1 MSKKNKS
8 KVSKE
13 EIKTVEGLIGAK
25 VGLGVGAQI
34 DLLKSKYLAVPIIL
48 GSIGASVLSGEESDK
63 KVKEAI
69 QFVKESSMDKATLV
83 FQKLSKCKTSSKK
96 KMVKKAALTSTALML
111 GVGFAPKPRKTIT
124 GISSASGKDLKMK
137 EMVNI
142 QKKL

>member
-13 EIKTVEGLIGAK
+13 EIKIVEGLIGAK
-25 VGLGVGAQI
+25 VGLGVGAQM
-34 DLLKSKYLAVPIIL
+34 DLLKSKYLTVPIIL
-48 GSIGASVLSGEESDK
+48 TGIGASMLSSEESDK

-69 QFVKESSMDKATLV
+69 QFVKESSMDKATHV

-96 KMVKKAALTSTALML
+96 KMVKKAALASTALML

>member
-25 VGLGVGAQI
+25 VGLGVGAQM
-34 DLLKSKYLAVPIIL
+34 DLLKSKYLTVPIIL
-48 GSIGASVLSGEESDK
+48 TGIGASTLSGEESDK

-83 FQKLSKCKTSSKK
+83 FQKLSKCKKPGK
-96 KMVKKAALTSTALML
+96 KMVKKAALTLTTLAL
-111 GVGFAPKPRKTIT
+111 GFVPKPRKTIT
-124 GISSASGKDLKMK
+124 GISSASGKNLKMK

-142 QKKL
+142 TKKL